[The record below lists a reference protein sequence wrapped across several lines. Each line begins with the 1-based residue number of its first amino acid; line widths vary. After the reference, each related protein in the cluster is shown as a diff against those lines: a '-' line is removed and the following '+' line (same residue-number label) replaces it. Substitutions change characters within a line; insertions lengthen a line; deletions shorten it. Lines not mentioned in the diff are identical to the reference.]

1 MLKPFNIFYIE
12 ITQMKVNSWTHW
24 QPLKQVVLG
33 NVFPPEFFEDV
44 KDTKLRDS
52 LQRVVHETKED
63 LDGIKKTLEDLGVEV
78 ILVDDCWTDGLGL
91 NPYKTFGEFLEKSKE
106 SKGLLALPKPLMS
119 PRNSHITMGND
130 LFITQQY
137 NPQMVID
144 GKHPLDMFDVDLTLV
159 KDTWKNIDSKLGPFR
174 PNEQELKNEL
184 WTEQE
189 YFDMNM
195 KHDPVNFRN
204 FVYETWNF
212 DAPFITRIGDT
223 ILVDEGQS
231 NYRKGIADWYNNIRP
246 DNKFKFKLIDVGG
259 HNDGSM
265 CLPKPGLVIAA
276 PWMEKGFFENTL
288 PGWDQLIIEHPNNF
302 EQQYPKEYEEFKK
315 NKKADM
321 NWYVDNEKNNKPF
334 TDFVDTYLKDWV
346 GFMEESIFE
355 VNMLSINENT
365 ILSINYQKEVHD
377 KLKSVGIEP
386 IYTRF
391 RHRHFWDSGLH
402 CLTLDTVREGGCETY
417 L

>member
-1 MLKPFNIFYIE
+1 
-12 ITQMKVNSWTHW
+12 MKVNSWTHW

-246 DNKFKFKLIDVGG
+246 DNKFKFKLIDIGG

-302 EQQYPKEYEEFKK
+302 EQQYPKEYEDYKARKK
-315 NKKADM
+315 SDM

-402 CLTLDTVREGGCETY
+402 CLTLDTYREGGCETY

>member
-1 MLKPFNIFYIE
+1 
-12 ITQMKVNSWTHW
+12 MKVNSWSHW

-33 NVFPPEFFEDV
+33 NVYSPKFFEDI

-63 LDGIKKTLEDLGVEV
+63 LDGIKKTLENLGVEV
-78 ILVDDCWTDGLGL
+78 IQVNNCWADSLGL
-91 NPYKTFGEFLEKSKE
+91 NPYESFGEFLELSKNTE
-106 SKGLLALPKPLMS
+106 TFTALPKPLIS
-119 PRNSHITMGND
+119 PRDCYITMGDD
-130 LFITQQY
+130 LLITGQY
-137 NPQMVID
+137 NPQMPID
-144 GKHPLDMFDVDLTLV
+144 GKHPLDMFDTNMSLV
-159 KDTWKNIDSKLGPFR
+159 KDMWKNIDSKLGPFKTKT
-174 PNEQELKNEL
+174 NNEL
-184 WTEQE
+184 WKEQD

-195 KHDPVNFRN
+195 KHDPVNFRDY
-204 FVYETWNF
+204 VYKTWSF

-223 ILVDEGQS
+223 ILIDEKDRIGF
-231 NYRKGIADWYNNIRP
+231 ADWYNNIKP
-246 DNKFKFKLIDVGG
+246 DNKFKFKLVDIGG

-265 CLPKPGLVIAA
+265 CLPRPGLVIGA

-302 EQQYPKEYEEFKK
+302 EQQYPKEYEEFKR
-315 NKKADM
+315 NKRTDM

-346 GFMEESIFE
+346 GFMEESVFE
-355 VNMLSINENT
+355 INMLSVNENT
-365 ILSINYQKEVHD
+365 ILSFNKQKEVHD

-391 RHRHFWDSGLH
+391 RHRHFWDAGLH